1 MSNTCTLYR
10 SWSIQEHTTL
20 MYQCAC
26 LECFPVVIVFVA
38 CFCCCVSACVRV
50 CVRARQPSVEVQSW
64 RYALPEKNL
73 LTPNF
78 AIKFILLIILY
89 HLEFV
94 IIRAQYLRYGR
105 QSTDNFIKSNR
116 PAATNRDQCI
126 SKDVPAQT
134 NCMHVLLLLL
144 LMSLLLLFI
153 PCLTNKMSFVGR
165 LCIHYEKIII
175 SKMVWQPNSFKC
187 LFQICIF

>member
-1 MSNTCTLYR
+1 MYFVPVLEHSGTHNADVLVRMPRVFSCCYCVCCLFLLLCKCVCSCVCTR
-10 SWSIQEHTTL
+10 AIAICRGVE
-20 MYQCAC
+20 
-26 LECFPVVIVFVA
+26 LE
-38 CFCCCVSACVRV
+38 V
-50 CVRARQPSVEVQSW
+50 CSPG
-64 RYALPEKNL
+64 KNL

-94 IIRAQYLRYGR
+94 IIRAQYMRYGR

-126 SKDVPAQT
+126 SKDFPAQT

-187 LFQICIF
+187 LFQI